1 MAALIEFVCIT
12 EHGQRGDPTITLE
25 QRAWAYC
32 AGGGGDA
39 HTWARIDPTPVETLR
54 SRSTNGHSQL
64 SSEQSDERTLAQGPG
79 R

>member
-12 EHGQRGDPTITLE
+12 EHDQRGDPAITLE

-32 AGGGGDA
+32 SAGGAAG
-39 HTWARIDPTPVETLR
+39 HKWARIDPTPVETLR
-54 SRSTNGHSQL
+54 SRSGNGHPHL
-64 SSEQSDERTLAQGPG
+64 SSEQIDESSLAQGPG

>member
-12 EHGQRGDPTITLE
+12 GHEQRGDPAITLE

-32 AGGGGDA
+32 AAGGADG

-54 SRSTNGHSQL
+54 SRSGNGRSHL
-64 SSEQSDERTLAQGPG
+64 SSEQIDESSLAHGPG